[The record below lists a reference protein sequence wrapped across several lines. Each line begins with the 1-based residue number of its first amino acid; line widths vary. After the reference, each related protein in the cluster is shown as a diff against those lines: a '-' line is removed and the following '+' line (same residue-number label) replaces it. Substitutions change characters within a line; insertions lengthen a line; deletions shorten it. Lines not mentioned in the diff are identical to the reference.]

1 MNINSFQLMA
11 VNDRLYSLI
20 LYELEKVKKK

>member
-11 VNDRLYSLI
+11 VNDRLCSLI